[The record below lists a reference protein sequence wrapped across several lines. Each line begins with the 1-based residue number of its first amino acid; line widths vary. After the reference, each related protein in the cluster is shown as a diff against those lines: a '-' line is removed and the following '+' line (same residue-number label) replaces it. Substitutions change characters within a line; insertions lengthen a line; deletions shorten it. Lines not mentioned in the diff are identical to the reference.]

1 MGHSEA
7 AVNQII
13 RLKNEQDRSY
23 AWLARNAGVPY
34 KRLLAEV
41 KHKTR
46 PLSLETSLGCASA
59 LGADLPSLLVE
70 VAA

>member
-1 MGHSEA
+1 MGNSEP
-7 AVNQII
+7 AVNNII

-41 KHKTR
+41 KHGTR
-46 PLSLETSLGCASA
+46 PLSLETSIGCARA
-59 LGADLPSLLVE
+59 LGSDLPTLLH
-70 VAA
+70 AA